1 MERILDNYSPS
12 TLVRH
17 KLSNQYMQDKQ
28 NRLIDSIVRMSQR
41 DRLIRSVTPLDI
53 QTGETGVRTTASG
66 QARTILMPDK
76 WSPNGWSYKTRED
89 IEGQQNFI
97 RKVENITGIYSKRY
111 DEKPSRRSKSNLK
124 KLNEDLSQDGLLLS

>member
-17 KLSNQYMQDKQ
+17 QLSNQYMQNKQ
-28 NRLIDSIVRMSQR
+28 NRLIDSIVRLSKR
-41 DRLIRSVTPLDI
+41 DRLIRSVTPLEVKSEVRA
-53 QTGETGVRTTASG
+53 TAGGE
-66 QARTILMPDK
+66 ARTILMPDK

-111 DEKPSRRSKSNLK
+111 E
-124 KLNEDLSQDGLLLS
+124 

>member
-1 MERILDNYSPS
+1 
-12 TLVRH
+12 
-17 KLSNQYMQDKQ
+17 MQDKQ
-28 NRLIDSIVRMSQR
+28 NRLIDSIVRMGQR
-41 DRLIRSVTPLDI
+41 DRLIRSVTPL
-53 QTGETGVRTTASG
+53 EVKNEVRATAGG
-66 QARTILMPDK
+66 QARTILMPDR

-89 IEGQQNFI
+89 IEGQQNFV

>member
-12 TLVRH
+12 TLIRH
-17 KLSNQYMQDKQ
+17 QVSNQYMQDKQ
-28 NRLIDSIVRMSQR
+28 NRLIDSIVRMDQR
-41 DRLIRSVTPLDI
+41 DRLIRSVTPLEVKNEVRAT
-53 QTGETGVRTTASG
+53 TGE
-66 QARTILMPDK
+66 QARTILMPDR

-89 IEGQQNFI
+89 IEGQQNFV